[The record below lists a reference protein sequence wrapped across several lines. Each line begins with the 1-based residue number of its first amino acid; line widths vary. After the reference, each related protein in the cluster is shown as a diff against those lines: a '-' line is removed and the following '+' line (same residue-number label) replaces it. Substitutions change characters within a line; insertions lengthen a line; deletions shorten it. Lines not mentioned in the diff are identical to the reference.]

1 MCGDK
6 RKHSDL
12 QGSHPN
18 LVVKQGKNSSGITWN
33 PVPSEFYSIEKYPID
48 ESKVPKQLKGVLS
61 KSNYCD
67 RFHTLLYLSEICD
80 KRQALK
86 NLKVNNIQ
94 LEQSEKGEGLFKID
108 LGDDFDKNRKMREGD
123 SVHVKDQPLTRILKG
138 RISLITNNNNSIHVK
153 FNDNIQNDFGKG
165 RKFSLTFYYSRIN
178 FIRAHN
184 AIDDVVQQNG
194 MDFLFP
200 KETNKVT
207 ETKKSITFHS
217 TTLNDEQNRAVEGM
231 LSCTMDLP
239 YILFGPPGTGKTVT
253 LTELI
258 IQLLNRQQNNRL
270 LVCAPSNKAVENIF
284 VKLLK
289 SEKVENN
296 LITRFISLRRYQP
309 MGDCYC
315 NDVSTTDSKK

>member
-6 RKHSDL
+6 RKRSDL

-18 LVVKQGKNSSGITWN
+18 LVVKQGKKSSGITWK

-94 LEQSEKGEGLFKID
+94 LEQSEKGEGLFKIN

-138 RISLITNNNNSIHVK
+138 RIRSITNNNTIHVK
-153 FNDNIQNDFGKG
+153 FNDNIQNDFWKDQN
-165 RKFSLTFYYSRIN
+165 FSLTFYYSRIN

-194 MDFLFP
+194 IDFLFP
-200 KETNKVT
+200 KETNKAT
-207 ETKKSITFHS
+207 ETKKSITFYD
-217 TTLNDEQNRAVEGM
+217 TTLNKKQQLAVEGM
-231 LSCTMDLP
+231 LSCTKDLP

-258 IQLLNRQQNNRL
+258 IQLLETEGNRL
-270 LVCAPSNKAVENIF
+270 LVCAPSNRAVENIF

-296 LITRFISLRRYQP
+296 LITRFISLRRFQP

-315 NDVSTTDSKK
+315 NDVLTTDSKK